1 MSALSMILD
10 IHHLL
15 DAICTNLQLEDIRNC
30 AACCKA
36 WYSIFGSHRFRSLRI
51 THWNPDR
58 VSFLH
63 DKDHHIRKLGI
74 GLPILKNIDGTRWT
88 CLRKLELIFIHANN
102 GELEGDVDGSDEVQ
116 GSNGSDENSTD
127 YHDAIDHS
135 SDSISPTTKV
145 DIPARVADLMQRNQG
160 LRALSIRYSGR
171 EDPKC
176 LRSLAPPILDVVRNH
191 CSLIKIKF
199 NMKMTCLTLT
209 KLINNIPQQLQV
221 LEINASIVPVVN
233 HDMCDVESHLFRAQ
247 DSVLNIR
254 CLHFGS
260 GGECFSRRSFIQ
272 LLRQCPDLE
281 SLQLPLAANDSEGQ
295 YDVKE
300 LAQVLDS
307 NCKRLSTMHIHCY
320 CPICD
325 PAMDMSVLLRG
336 FSRGFQTL
344 YLWGVGCLHDVS
356 LSMWPKTVILETLI
370 TTATV
375 NTIQVLSFSENF
387 NSTDPIIGILKHC
400 PRLREFF
407 VFHFSPS
414 YKGVEA
420 SDLLLSMETPWKCQD
435 TLEALQLKVH
445 GPGNERSNSGAG
457 DITQDAEQ
465 DIEQLHLRLRAFPR
479 LTWLKFE

>member
-36 WYSIFGSHRFRSLRI
+36 WYSIFGSHRFRSLEI

-63 DKDHHIRKLGI
+63 NNDHHIRKLSI
-74 GLPILKNIDGTRWT
+74 GLPILKDIDGTRWT
-88 CLRKLELIFIHANN
+88 CLRKLKLIFIHANN
-102 GELEGDVDGSDEVQ
+102 GELGGDEDGNDEAQ
-116 GSNGSDENSTD
+116 GSNGFDENSTD
-127 YHDAIDHS
+127 HHGAIDCS

-145 DIPARVADLMQRNQG
+145 DIPARVADLIQRNQG
-160 LRALSIRYSGR
+160 LRTLSIPYPER
-171 EDPKC
+171 EEPMC
-176 LRSLAPPILDVVRNH
+176 LRSLAPSILDVVRNH
-191 CSLIKIKF
+191 SSLVKIKF
-199 NMKMTCLTLT
+199 DVKATCLILA
-209 KLINNIPQQLQV
+209 KLINNLPQQLQV
-221 LEINASIVPVVN
+221 LEINAPIVPVVN
-233 HDMCDVESHLFRAQ
+233 HDLCDVESHLFKSQ
-247 DSVLNIR
+247 DSLLNIR

-272 LLRQCPDLE
+272 LLRRCPDLE
-281 SLQLPLAANDSEGQ
+281 SLQLPLASNNNEGQ

-325 PAMDMSVLLRG
+325 PAMDMSVLLQR

-344 YLWGVGCLHDVS
+344 YLWGVGCRHDVS

-387 NSTDPIIGILKHC
+387 NTIDPIIGILKHC
-400 PRLREFF
+400 PRLRQFF
-407 VFHFSPS
+407 VFHFYPN
-414 YKGVEA
+414 YKGMKA
-420 SDLLLSMETPWKCQD
+420 SDLLFSMETPWKCQD
-435 TLEALQLKVH
+435 ALEALQLKVYD
-445 GPGNERSNSGAG
+445 PRNERSNSGTG
-457 DITQDAEQ
+457 ESLQDAEQ

-479 LTWLKFE
+479 LTWLKFG